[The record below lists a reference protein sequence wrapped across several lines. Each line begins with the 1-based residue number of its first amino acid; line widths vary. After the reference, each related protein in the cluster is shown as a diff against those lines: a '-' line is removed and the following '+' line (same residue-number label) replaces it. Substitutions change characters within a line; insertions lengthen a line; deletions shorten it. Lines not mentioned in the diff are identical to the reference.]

1 MPKLKDLFKKQK
13 PEEQSDKI
21 GNKITRG
28 EYDNTY
34 FQATSPG
41 LDNKDLME
49 ETKEFTLEKLIS
61 FMGDDYAQGQPL
73 SADDVMTA
81 IAQRMENTD
90 QLVKLI
96 KEKIVSTDE
105 FIAEQAAEM
114 IRYLNGDKDI
124 SEVIQFAFDK
134 SPTSSATQT
143 AAYKI
148 KNVQSKEVQLKL
160 MASAMKHSSRYVS
173 GAVEDL
179 VEGLSRRE
187 KSKLDKLV
195 SGK

>member
-49 ETKEFTLEKLIS
+49 KTKEFTLEKLIS